1 MLIPTKKLKNGFE
14 LPVYGIGTWQMGG
27 RETYNPE
34 NDDRADINAIKAA
47 IDEGVTHIDTA
58 EIYAE
63 GHAEKIVGEAIKGHD
78 RQKLFIVSKVQFIH
92 LSKYEDVIQAAKDS
106 LKRIGTDY
114 LDLYLLHRPS
124 PNIRETMRAMD
135 DLIKQGLIRNMGV
148 CNLNIEEF
156 DEAQACT
163 KNKIVIN
170 QLHYNVKYR
179 EMEKRGLLSYCQKND
194 VMLVAWRPLQK
205 GIILDEETNILT
217 EMAEKYHKTPAQI
230 AINWLI
236 SQDNVVTLSKT
247 TSIGHL
253 KENLGAVGWEMD
265 LEDVERLRK
274 EYPDQVFV
282 SDAVPLH

>member
-1 MLIPTKKLKNGFE
+1 
-14 LPVYGIGTWQMGG
+14 MGG